1 MLCKGEI
8 ALKEKAQKLNKKSV
22 IRAVVITVIALL
34 FVYCSYSLINN
45 YVDISRLKTQASEA
59 QLKYDEQVK
68 ENERI
73 KAILD
78 SDNKDEYIEE
88 KAREKGYVKEGET
101 VFYDISDSK

>member
-1 MLCKGEI
+1 MLRKGEI
-8 ALKEKAQKLNKKSV
+8 ALKEQAQKVNKKSL
-22 IRAVVITVIALL
+22 IRAVVITAIALL
-34 FVYCSYSLINN
+34 LVYCSYSLINN
-45 YVDISRLKTQASEA
+45 YVDISRLKAQASEA
-59 QLKYDEQVK
+59 QLKYEQQIK
-68 ENERI
+68 ENEKI